1 MVTVWRDLNSCSS
14 QCSSSTH
21 WHQEQLEEGNMS
33 TRSFFATRWTVLG
46 SDGINYA
53 VFLLKLFSLSF
64 IMRQLSDDCRIQ
76 ATEQDKWPVFL
87 QTVNVST
94 NKTTKRRIGVL
105 DSQGLKRLCK
115 YISLVLGN
123 PKPLLSFLW
132 LSSMVVTLTC
142 LQRTGQ
148 LSGSK
153 VYILQLSDHFLK
165 GSVEPLLP
173 RTPPTACCVL
183 PSTAPL
189 ETKSVHFACHHYC
202 HFSIGHFV
210 MQGP

>member
-1 MVTVWRDLNSCSS
+1 MTAEFRPLNKTSG
-14 QCSSSTH
+14 
-21 WHQEQLEEGNMS
+21 L
-33 TRSFFATRWTVLG
+33 SFFKQST
-46 SDGINYA
+46 SPQI
-53 VFLLKLFSLSF
+53 
-64 IMRQLSDDCRIQ
+64 RQQ
-76 ATEQDKWPVFL
+76 KG
-87 QTVNVST
+87 
-94 NKTTKRRIGVL
+94 GVL
-105 DSQGLKRLCK
+105 DSQGLKRLCQ
-115 YISLVLGN
+115 YISLVLWN

-148 LSGSK
+148 LSGSR

-165 GSVEPLLP
+165 GSVEPFLP
-173 RTPPTACCVL
+173 RTPLTACCVL

-202 HFSIGHFV
+202 HFSIGHFI